1 MEDKTENN
9 INIKEETE
17 IDVQIIG
24 TIFSGVGNY
33 GDFDKMIKSGR
44 HNDTIFIYNDN
55 EEEYYDKSSCKGA
68 GNAIIRKYNQ
78 FSKYSKNPMSIGI
91 PTGTLEF
98 GGYTDLN
105 DENKIIID
113 DCISNL
119 IKIIKTHTKTK
130 IFYSAKNHTG
140 ILGTG
145 IFKVS
150 EDVLKYITNQ
160 IFNLTSK
167 EILIIKSIKN
177 ENNKEQEQEQEQ
189 EQK

>member
-1 MEDKTENN
+1 MTDN
-9 INIKEETE
+9 EEKN

-24 TIFSGVGNY
+24 TIFSGIGNY
-33 GDFDKMIKSGR
+33 GDFDKMIKSGK
-44 HNDTIFIYNDN
+44 HNDAIFIYNDN
-55 EEEYYDKSSCKGA
+55 EEEYYNKSSRKGA

-78 FSKYSKNPMSIGI
+78 FSKYSDNPMSVGI

-98 GGYTDLN
+98 GGYTNLN

-113 DCISNL
+113 DCILNL
-119 IKIIKTHTKTK
+119 IKIIKTYKKTK

-167 EILIIKSIKN
+167 EILVIKSIKN
-177 ENNKEQEQEQEQ
+177 NSFKEEKDEDEN
-189 EQK
+189 